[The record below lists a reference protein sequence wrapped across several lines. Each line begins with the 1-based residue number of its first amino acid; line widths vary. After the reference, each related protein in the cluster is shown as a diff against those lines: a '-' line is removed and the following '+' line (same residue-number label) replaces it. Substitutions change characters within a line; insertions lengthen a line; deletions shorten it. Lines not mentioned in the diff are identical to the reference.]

1 MKKRSIVV
9 SAIIFCFSLLAAKEV
24 MTLTPSKPKIGD
36 KITLTYNPDHP
47 SAALKEANE
56 LTAQV
61 LVVRQE
67 NGGKVF
73 EYPMT
78 KNGSVWMAT
87 FTLDEKSARLLLF
100 RFFDGKNLDDNN
112 KNVRSSFLYG
122 KNGKPLRD
130 AQYLRSFL
138 YRFNYYSGFPHD
150 KELALAQKDLDGELQ
165 MYPDNVKA
173 RGTNWD
179 LAAQQTRDPA
189 TLKMIKDQLDLQLKK
204 NASSAE
210 NINHLL
216 FWVERVYSKGK
227 ADSIRTVW
235 SEKDPKGL
243 IAESWLRGQI
253 TAERDTFKRVELAE
267 KYLSLFPFKEELGN
281 LFMSVYIRAKQYERA
296 LAMLETMKNPIVSA
310 YNSIAW
316 RHIEK
321 GERLEEAV
329 LWAKKGYDVASRNPK
344 STKPEYMTLNDWI
357 QQAKYNKSSIGDT
370 YAFGLMKL
378 GKHDEAN
385 TVFDDVYA
393 ASNGMDEEI
402 NTHYVDCLMKSGKNE
417 KAMEIAFASVAKGM
431 AGQQLT
437 EMYKSAYATVKG
449 STMGFDSVYALAKN
463 EAVKELKAKLK
474 KEIIDQPSIDFE
486 LKSIDGSI
494 VKLSDLKGKVVVLD
508 FWATWCGPCLSSF
521 PTLQKVYDKY
531 KENPNVKIL
540 TLNTWERVKPE
551 DREQHVKN
559 FMEKNKYTF
568 PVLFDTDVVSKYEVE
583 GIPTKFIIDQNG
595 RVRFKDVGFGGA
607 QEMEDKMN
615 LQFEM
620 LLSGDL
626 SLSEH

>member
-1 MKKRSIVV
+1 MKKMVIVLLTLV
-9 SAIIFCFSLLAAKEV
+9 CSYSTLAAKEV

-36 KITLTYNPDHP
+36 NITLTYDSDHP
-47 SAALKEANE
+47 SATLKEAKE
-56 LTAQV
+56 ITAQV

-67 NGGKVF
+67 NGGKVL

-78 KNGSVWMAT
+78 KSGSAWKAT

-100 RFFDGKNLDDNN
+100 RFFDGKNIDDNN
-112 KNVRSSFLYG
+112 KNVWNNLIYG

-130 AQYLRSFL
+130 AHYHRSFL
-138 YRFNYYSGFPHD
+138 YRFNSYRGFPHEKD
-150 KELALAQKDLDGELQ
+150 LARAQKDIDGELKL
-165 MYPDNVKA
+165 YPGNIKA
-173 RGTNWD
+173 MGAKWD
-179 LAAQQTRDPA
+179 LEFQTNREPA
-189 TLKMIKDQLDLQLKK
+189 TMKTIKKQLDQQLKR
-204 NASSAE
+204 NASNEE
-210 NINHLL
+210 NINRLL
-216 FWVERVYSKGK
+216 FWVERVYSKQV
-227 ADSIRTVW
+227 ADSIRTIW
-235 SEKDPKGL
+235 SGKNPKGL
-243 IAESWLRGQI
+243 IAESWLHGQI
-253 TAERDTFKRVELAE
+253 AAERDTFKRVELTE

-321 GERLEEAV
+321 GERLEEAIS
-329 LWAKKGYDVASRNPK
+329 WAKKGYDVALRDPK

-357 QQAKYNKSSIGDT
+357 EQAKYNRSSVGDT

-378 GKHDEAN
+378 GRYDEA
-385 TVFDDVYA
+385 TAVFEDAYA
-393 ASNGMDEEI
+393 ASDGMDEEI
-402 NTHYVDCLMKSGKNE
+402 NTHYVECLMKSGKNE
-417 KAMEIAFASVAKGM
+417 KAMEIAFTSVAKGM

-437 EMYKSAYATVKG
+437 EMYKAAYSTVKG
-449 STMGFDSVYALAKN
+449 SNAGFDSVYALAKS
-463 EAVKELKAKLK
+463 EAVKELKEKLK
-474 KEIIDQPSIDFE
+474 KEIIDQPAIDFE

-494 VKLSDLKGKVVVLD
+494 VKLSNLKGKVVVLD
-508 FWATWCGPCLSSF
+508 FWATWCGPCISSF

-551 DREQHVKN
+551 EREQHVKN
-559 FMEKNKYTF
+559 FIEKNKYTF

-595 RVRFKDVGFGGA
+595 KIRFKDVGFGGA
-607 QEMEDKMN
+607 QEMENKMN

-626 SLSEH
+626 SLSDH

>member
-1 MKKRSIVV
+1 MKKITTILLALVCCYSM
-9 SAIIFCFSLLAAKEV
+9 LAAKEL
-24 MTLTPSKPKIGD
+24 MTLAPSKPKIGD
-36 KITLTYNPDHP
+36 KITVTYNPNHQ
-47 SAALKEANE
+47 SAALKEAME
-56 LTAQV
+56 ITAQV

-78 KNGSVWMAT
+78 KSGSEWKIT

-100 RFFDGKNLDDNN
+100 RFYDGKDLDDNN
-112 KNVRSSFLYG
+112 KNVWSGFVYG

-138 YRFNYYSGFPHD
+138 YRFNYYTGFLHD
-150 KELALAQKDLDGELQ
+150 KDLALAQKDLAGELQ
-165 MYPDNVKA
+165 LYPDNVKA
-173 RGTNWD
+173 VGTNWD
-179 LAAQQTRDPA
+179 LASQTKRDPV
-189 TLKMIKDQLDLQLKK
+189 TLKMIKDQLDTHLKK
-204 NASSAE
+204 NASSEE
-210 NINHLL
+210 NVNHLL
-216 FWVERVYSKGK
+216 IWVERVYSKEK

-235 SEKDPKGL
+235 SGKNPKGL

-253 TAERDTFKRVELAE
+253 IAERDTFKRVELVE
-267 KYLSLFPFKEELGN
+267 KYLSNFPFKEEHGN
-281 LFMSVYIRAKQYERA
+281 LFMSVYIRAKMYDRA
-296 LAMLETMKNPIVSA
+296 LATLETMKNPIVSA

-321 GERLEEAV
+321 GEKLEEAV
-329 LWAKKGYDVASRNPK
+329 SWAKKGYDVALRDPK
-344 STKPEYMTLNDWI
+344 STKPEYMTMNDWI

-378 GKHDEAN
+378 GKYNDAN
-385 TVFDDVYA
+385 VVFEDVYA
-393 ASNGMDEEI
+393 ASEGLDEEI

-417 KAMEIAFASVAKGM
+417 KAMETAFASVAKGM
-431 AGQQLT
+431 AGGQLT
-437 EMYKSAYATVKG
+437 EMYKAAYTTVKG
-449 STMGFDSVYALAKN
+449 SIEGFDSVYALAKN

-474 KEIIDQPSIDFE
+474 KEIVDRPSIDFE

-508 FWATWCGPCLSSF
+508 FWATWCGPCLASF

-568 PVLFDTDVVSKYEVE
+568 PVLFDTDVVSRYEVE

-607 QEMEDKMN
+607 QEMEEKMN

-626 SLSEH
+626 SLSGQ